1 MWWTHTELTLRWP
14 LWHLQTLAA
23 LAQAGLGLAWAYWA
37 AWDAWLCWGDW
48 AGCNAALPCS
58 KDYLHVKDDPNN
70 LRYGIYNRWIVFL
83 WSRPCRRHSFRTLL
97 FKIPF
102 ESNCLSITAYKP
114 ACQVPSIAI
123 RLCEELKK
131 ILLFFMTTL
140 LKFNAK
146 PLQEF
151 QSVLLHASFIKSQLT
166 LCWLLTLFHLKQ
178 RFF

>member
-1 MWWTHTELTLRWP
+1 MPGYT
-14 LWHLQTLAA
+14 
-23 LAQAGLGLAWAYWA
+23 GGK
-37 AWDAWLCWGDW
+37 W

-102 ESNCLSITAYKP
+102 ESNCLSITAYQP

-123 RLCEELKK
+123 RLCEEEKK
-131 ILLFFMTTL
+131 SSYSLWQHYWNSMRPRSRNFKVSCYMLASL
-140 LKFNAK
+140 SLNSH
-146 PLQEF
+146 
-151 QSVLLHASFIKSQLT
+151 SVG
-166 LCWLLTLFHLKQ
+166 CWLCSIWSRDFLELTWTHSKQYISIEFLFVTCILYVL
-178 RFF
+178 FCV